1 VPDAVLGL
9 PERMRS
15 LLRVSHQARPEDI
28 ERVSDAYAGAGM
40 RADVRSFFTDMP
52 DRISNAQL
60 VIARAGASTVADI
73 SVIGRPSILIPLA
86 SAIRDEQTANA
97 RGLVEADAAVMVQE
111 SGLDAATLCAHI
123 ALILGDPAMAEAM
136 AAAALGCAKP
146 EAARDLADQVEDLG
160 ATRPGVDGGRAAKG
174 ADASAG
180 AKNGAN
186 TGARVTIEG

>member
-1 VPDAVLGL
+1 
-9 PERMRS
+9 
-15 LLRVSHQARPEDI
+15 
-28 ERVSDAYAGAGM
+28 
-40 RADVRSFFTDMP
+40 MP

-136 AAAALGCAKP
+136 AAAALSCAKP